1 MSALPSEG
9 VASPNVSASEGADI
23 FQPEAWRRS
32 DPNTPC
38 SGTRSSS
45 RGSFHYAT
53 PPRIDSRPNLQSH
66 QSQHS
71 QGSSQLLMT
80 PVSSSG
86 RSSGRSPATSSVSSL
101 QHTPIT
107 PNSQLPQQNPLQQY
121 MNTTVPTSPS
131 PSPSTSYQYGPYIP
145 STPQQWSRPHPQ
157 WSPPLSHAQ
166 WNAPADPAQW
176 SPSTVP
182 RDFHLARAATKVR
195 ITTPDG
201 RPVVL
206 PERDRRLG
214 SSPVKDRVR

>member
-1 MSALPSEG
+1 MSVLPSEG
-9 VASPNVSASEGADI
+9 VASPSAVAGTDV

-32 DPNTPC
+32 DPSTPC

-66 QSQHS
+66 QSQQS
-71 QGSSQLLMT
+71 QSSSQLLIT

-86 RSSGRSPATSSVSSL
+86 RSSGRSQATSSVSSL

-121 MNTTVPTSPS
+121 VNMAVPTSPS
-131 PSPSTSYQYGPYIP
+131 PSSSSSYQYGHYMP
-145 STPQQWSRPHPQ
+145 STPQQWTP
-157 WSPPLSHAQ
+157 SHAQ
-166 WNAPADPAQW
+166 WNLPPDPAQW

-182 RDFHLARAATKVR
+182 RDFHLARTGTKVR

>member
-9 VASPNVSASEGADI
+9 VGSPSISVGEDADI

-32 DPNTPC
+32 DPSTPC

-45 RGSFHYAT
+45 RGSFHFAT

-66 QSQHS
+66 QSQLS

-86 RSSGRSPATSSVSSL
+86 RSFGRSPATSSVSSL

-121 MNTTVPTSPS
+121 VNTTVPTSPS
-131 PSPSTSYQYGPYIP
+131 PSSSSSYQYGHYMP
-145 STPQQWSRPHPQ
+145 STPQQWSHSQ
-157 WSPPLSHAQ
+157 WSPSASAQ
-166 WNAPADPAQW
+166 WNPPADPAQW

-182 RDFHLARAATKVR
+182 RDFHLARAGTKVR

-201 RPVVL
+201 RPVIL

-214 SSPVKDRVR
+214 TSPVKDRVR

>member
-9 VASPNVSASEGADI
+9 AAGPSTSVGEGADV

-45 RGSFHYAT
+45 RASFHFAT

-121 MNTTVPTSPS
+121 VNTAVPTSPT
-131 PSPSTSYQYGPYIP
+131 PSSSSSYQYGHYEP
-145 STPQQWSRPHPQ
+145 STPQRWSPAQ
-157 WSPPLSHAQ
+157 WSPPASHAR
-166 WNAPADPAQW
+166 WNPPADPRQW

-182 RDFHLARAATKVR
+182 RDFHLAPAGTKVR

-201 RPVVL
+201 RPVIL

-214 SSPVKDRVR
+214 SSPVKDGMR